1 MYPAGMAGDL
11 EEQSSELVVYAARL
25 VRAVRRHLAQPS
37 GIRILALLD
46 EFGPQ
51 GVTALADADR
61 SSQPT
66 VSGVVGQL
74 EEQGLVAKTRDP
86 DDARRAVVALTTEGR
101 RRLGAARRA
110 NGAAVARRLERT
122 GHTADEVAA
131 AVAVLRDVM
140 AEPL

>member
-1 MYPAGMAGDL
+1 MPGDL

-25 VRAVRRHLAQPS
+25 VRAVRRRVGQPS
-37 GIRILALLD
+37 GIRILSLLD

-66 VSGVVGQL
+66 VSEVVRQL

-86 DDARRAVVALTTEGR
+86 DDARRTVVTLSAEGR
-101 RRLGAARRA
+101 RRLLAARRE
-110 NGAAVARRLERT
+110 NGAAVARRLEGT
-122 GHTADEVAA
+122 GHTAADVAA